1 MVPRIWRISAAL
13 FIAAVALVLVAAY
26 TVVASA
32 DTDDAK
38 VAPTKV
44 AASAADEDPDA
55 AEAPAATDGQKAAAD
70 DASGEKAG

>member
-13 FIAAVALVLVAAY
+13 FIAAVALALVAAY

-32 DTDDAK
+32 DTDNAA
-38 VAPTKV
+38 VSPTEV

-55 AEAPAATDGQKAAAD
+55 AEALAATEQPEGC
-70 DASGEKAG
+70 GG